1 MENKKILVTGGC
13 GYIGSHTIISL
24 IEAGFEVISVDN
36 LSRGHLSLLDGI
48 EAITGQKIK
57 NYNVDLQKMDNTEPI
72 FMENPDIAGIIH
84 FASYKSV
91 GESVINPLDYYE
103 NNLRSLINLLQCA
116 QRFGVFQ
123 FIFSSSCAVYGNA
136 SELPVKEST
145 ALGVAQSPYGNTK
158 QMGEQICRDFARV
171 WPEGNMALLRYFN
184 PVGAHPSGHIGE
196 LQDKPE
202 NLVPIITQTAIG
214 KMPEM
219 KVYGNDWDT
228 RDGSCVRDYV
238 HVMDIADAHTKTLE
252 YMLEADDEDNCLTLN
267 LGTGN
272 GVTVFELIK
281 AFEKVSGQK
290 LHYTVGSRRAGD
302 VEAVYANNDLAK
314 EAIGWIPKFG
324 LEEMMATAWA
334 WEQNLQKERASKKHQ
349 SKLADSN

>member
-13 GYIGSHTIISL
+13 GYIGSHTIVSL

-48 EAITGQKIK
+48 ETITGQKIK

-72 FMENPDIAGIIH
+72 FMENPEIAGIIH

-91 GESVINPLDYYE
+91 GESVLNPLDYYE

-123 FIFSSSCAVYGNA
+123 FVFSSSCAVYGNA
-136 SELPVKEST
+136 TELPVKETT
-145 ALGVAQSPYGNTK
+145 AMGVAQSPYGNTK
-158 QMGEQICRDFARV
+158 QMGEQICRDFAKV
-171 WPEGNMALLRYFN
+171 WPEGNVALLRYFN
-184 PVGAHPSGHIGE
+184 PVGAHPSSQIGE

-202 NLVPIITQTAIG
+202 NLVPIITQTTIG
-214 KMPEM
+214 ILPEM
-219 KVYGNDWDT
+219 KIYGDDWNT
-228 RDGSCVRDYV
+228 RDGSCIRDYV

-281 AFEKVSGQK
+281 AFEKVSGEK
-290 LHYTVGSRRAGD
+290 LKYTVGSRRAGD
-302 VEAVYANNDLAK
+302 VESVFANNDLAK
-314 EAIGWIPKFG
+314 EIIGWMPKYS
-324 LEEMMATAWA
+324 LEEMMLTAWK
-334 WEQNLQKERASKKHQ
+334 WEQNLQKSSAINQAKTR
-349 SKLADSN
+349 LADSN